1 MPMGVPSSR
10 WKIRAMPL
18 TPTMGE
24 AGGRSKIDNTDGCQ
38 HASGRFQQNIANNF
52 FQQCLDAPWDSFL
65 YLCFLQYARTGR
77 IYAAVPGTGREDIW
91 ILIH

>member
-18 TPTMGE
+18 TPTMGKPAGE
-24 AGGRSKIDNTDGCQ
+24 AKLTIPTAASMPPAASSRILQIIFSAVPGRAMGFLSVPV
-38 HASGRFQQNIANNF
+38 F
-52 FQQCLDAPWDSFL
+52 FTVCPD
-65 YLCFLQYARTGR
+65 GR